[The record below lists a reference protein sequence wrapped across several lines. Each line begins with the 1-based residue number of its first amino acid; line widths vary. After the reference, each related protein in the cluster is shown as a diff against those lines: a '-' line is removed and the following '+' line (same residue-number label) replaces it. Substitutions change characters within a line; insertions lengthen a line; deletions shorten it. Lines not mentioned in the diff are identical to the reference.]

1 MAAIFQRNFDREA
14 APDGVP
20 LTGPEAEAFERRI
33 EAVRAEAYAAGH
45 RDGTTET
52 EQRLLGGAEER
63 RADALTRLAALLGDL
78 FTAREE
84 HEQALEA
91 QFFDFT
97 IAVGEKVMP
106 ELIGA
111 RAHHQVMAQMR
122 RGLRMALGSRQIRIR
137 ISETDA
143 ELLGTE
149 IENLLADQGLA
160 GRGLILSS
168 PELGPGDLKVDWDR
182 GGLDYSFRE
191 ICEGL
196 LDVLR
201 KSRPRGPSQ
210 YPTHLV
216 MTSGETET

>member
-1 MAAIFQRNFDREA
+1 MTAIFARNFDREA

-20 LTGPEAEAFERRI
+20 LAGPDAEAFERRL
-33 EAVRAEAYAAGH
+33 EAVRAEAYTAGH
-45 RDGTTET
+45 RDGSAET
-52 EQRLLGGAEER
+52 ESRLLGGAEER
-63 RADALTRLAALLGDL
+63 RAAALVRLSSLLGDL
-78 FTAREE
+78 FSTREE

-91 QFFDFT
+91 QFFDFA

-122 RGLRMALGSRQIRIR
+122 RGLRMALGSRQIRIQVA
-137 ISETDA
+137 ETDA
-143 ELLGTE
+143 DLLTPE
-149 IENLLADQGLA
+149 IERLLADQGLE
-160 GRGLILSS
+160 GRGRVLRSDV
-168 PELGPGDLKVDWDR
+168 LGPGDLRVDWDR

-201 KSRPRGPSQ
+201 KARPRGPSHN
-210 YPTHLV
+210 PTHLIA
-216 MTSGETET
+216 TAGETDR

>member
-1 MAAIFQRNFDREA
+1 MTAIFQRNFDREA

-20 LTGPEAEAFERRI
+20 LAGPDAEAFERRI

-45 RDGTTET
+45 RAGITET
-52 EQRLLGGAEER
+52 EARLLGGAEER
-63 RADALTRLAALLGDL
+63 RAEALTRLAGLLGDL
-78 FTAREE
+78 FAAREE

-137 ISETDA
+137 ISEADA
-143 ELLGTE
+143 ELLSPE
-149 IENLLADQGLA
+149 IDRLLAEQGLE
-160 GRGLILSS
+160 GRGLILRS
-168 PELGPGDLKVDWDR
+168 PDLGPGDLRVDWDR

-201 KSRPRGPSQ
+201 KARPLGSSHN
-210 YPTHLV
+210 PTHLIA
-216 MTSGETET
+216 TAGETDR